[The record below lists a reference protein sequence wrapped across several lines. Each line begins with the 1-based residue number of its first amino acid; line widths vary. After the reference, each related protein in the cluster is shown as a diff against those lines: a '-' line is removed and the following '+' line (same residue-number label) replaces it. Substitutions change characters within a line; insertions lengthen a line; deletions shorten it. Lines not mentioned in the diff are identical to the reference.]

1 MNPFHRYIKGNTLR
15 WFFLGLGLLAVV
27 ALTALN
33 IYSLYAL
40 RESTIEAEK
49 ENRKVQL
56 EEFTQKVRYRFYQ
69 PFRVI
74 RNLDI
79 NEMEQS
85 WEEFGAFPEHFYAV
99 LDEAIEDSLYHEIY
113 YTPDHMNG
121 CFQPDYPLYVY
132 EAQARLFSMTNSSPK
147 VVCDGFGLSKS
158 HMNTVDLSTYSWNN
172 RTVFDA
178 HRTMTLALINP
189 DNDTVLGHLAFVIN
203 QDYLLEGVLRPM
215 LEEEFGDASQA
226 GMVVWVRNWILGENL
241 LSNNDEIEYSRDKVD
256 IRQRF
261 PDLLDNWILQASF
274 IDSPASAATSASL
287 NRNLLVLG
295 ISVFVLFG
303 ALVFMFINAQKE
315 RDFAQQQA
323 GFLANVTH
331 ELKTPLAVMQAA
343 GENIY
348 DGRVTEGT
356 RLKSYGEHIYNEA
369 VRLTKMIDK
378 LLDVARADSSTKEL
392 AKQAPYKPDL
402 LTEEYVV
409 NNRDFIESKG
419 FTLRTSY
426 QENLPFIMVDRD
438 HFDIILGNL
447 IENSIKYSGEEK
459 EIDIRVTAGKNQVEV
474 SVADKGQGIPKKA
487 QKNIFNK
494 FYRVENSMTA
504 QTKGHGL
511 GLSIVKNMVGLNGGK
526 ITVNSEPGKG
536 AIFTIEFPAL
546 FHAGGNGTTT
556 EKSRTSDKR
565 IHKITNLEHH
575 EG

>member
-1 MNPFHRYIKGNTLR
+1 M
-15 WFFLGLGLLAVV
+15 GLGILAVV
-27 ALTALN
+27 ALTVLN

-69 PFRVI
+69 PFRGI

-79 NEMEQS
+79 NKMEAS
-85 WEEFGAFPEHFYAV
+85 WEEFGAFPEHFYTV
-99 LDEAIEDSLYHEIY
+99 LDEAIDDSLYLDIY

-121 CFQPDYPLYVY
+121 CFQPDYPLYIY
-132 EAQARLFSMTNSSPK
+132 ESQAQLFSMTNSSPK

-189 DNDTVLGHLAFVIN
+189 DNDTILGHLAFVIN
-203 QDYLLEGVLRPM
+203 QDYLLNGVLQPM

-241 LSNNDEIEYSRDKVD
+241 LTNNANIEYTRDKID

-261 PDLLDNWILQASF
+261 PDLLDNWNLQASF
-274 IDSPASAATSASL
+274 IETPAATATSASL
-287 NRNLLVLG
+287 MRNLFVLG
-295 ISVFVLFG
+295 IAVFTLFG

-315 RDFAQQQA
+315 REFAQQQA

-343 GENIY
+343 GENIF
-348 DGRVTEGT
+348 DGRVTEGS

-369 VRLTKMIDK
+369 VRLRTMIDK
-378 LLDVARADSSTKEL
+378 LLDVAKADSSTMEQ
-392 AKQAPYKPDL
+392 AKQAPYKLNL
-402 LTEEYVV
+402 LTEEYFN
-409 NNRDFIESKG
+409 NNREFIESKG
-419 FTLRTSY
+419 FAIRTTY
-426 QENLPFIMVDRD
+426 DTNLPLVMIDSD
-438 HFDIILGNL
+438 HFNIIFGNL
-447 IENSIKYSGEEK
+447 IENSIKYSWHDK
-459 EIDIRVTAGKNQVEV
+459 EIHVTVSSTKGHVTV

-494 FYRVENSMTA
+494 FYRIENSMTA

-511 GLSIVKNMVGLNGGK
+511 GLSIVKNLVDLNGGK

-536 AIFTIEFPAL
+536 AVFTVHFPAL
-546 FHAGGNGTTT
+546 FY
-556 EKSRTSDKR
+556 TSQTAEENQPILNPELKKQ
-565 IHKITNLEHH
+565 INLEQH

>member
-1 MNPFHRYIKGNTLR
+1 MLDRYAFKDTEKKTLKKGDFVVLTIKADSQFPARGY
-15 WFFLGLGLLAVV
+15 GIIEE
-27 ALTALN
+27 LN
-33 IYSLYAL
+33 I
-40 RESTIEAEK
+40 ENGEAHI
-49 ENRKVQL
+49 KVASEFMNIL
-56 EEFTQKVRYRFYQ
+56 DNEEEIKTGIIK
-69 PFRVI
+69 
-74 RNLDI
+74 RNID
-79 NEMEQS
+79 
-85 WEEFGAFPEHFYAV
+85 V
-99 LDEAIEDSLYHEIY
+99 LDK
-113 YTPDHMNG
+113 
-121 CFQPDYPLYVY
+121 PLEVFY
-132 EAQARLFSMTNSSPK
+132 EQIAKRNA
-147 VVCDGFGLSKS
+147 FGLSGVEESEEDRVKWENKFEAELTNLNFIPAGRVLYGAGS
-158 HMNTVDLSTYSWNN
+158 ET
-172 RTVFDA
+172 
-178 HRTMTLALINP
+178 

-274 IDSPASAATSASL
+274 IDSPAATATSASL

-295 ISVFVLFG
+295 IAVFVLFG

-402 LTEEYVV
+402 LTE
-409 NNRDFIESKG
+409 
-419 FTLRTSY
+419 
-426 QENLPFIMVDRD
+426 
-438 HFDIILGNL
+438 
-447 IENSIKYSGEEK
+447 
-459 EIDIRVTAGKNQVEV
+459 
-474 SVADKGQGIPKKA
+474 
-487 QKNIFNK
+487 
-494 FYRVENSMTA
+494 
-504 QTKGHGL
+504 
-511 GLSIVKNMVGLNGGK
+511 
-526 ITVNSEPGKG
+526 
-536 AIFTIEFPAL
+536 
-546 FHAGGNGTTT
+546 
-556 EKSRTSDKR
+556 
-565 IHKITNLEHH
+565 
-575 EG
+575 